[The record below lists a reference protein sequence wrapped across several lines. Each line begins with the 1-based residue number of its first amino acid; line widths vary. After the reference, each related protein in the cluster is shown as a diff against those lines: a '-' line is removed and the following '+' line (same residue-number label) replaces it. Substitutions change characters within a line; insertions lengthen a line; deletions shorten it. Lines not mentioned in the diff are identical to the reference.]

1 MIRRHTWSLVSL
13 AITMGMSLV
22 IGSYTQYQYRVHHV
36 MDFTHT
42 MAPTVGG
49 FSVLASIGAGL
60 VAAVKEKAS
69 PISLV
74 AIVLGLFSF
83 MFYTV

>member
-1 MIRRHTWSLVSL
+1 
-13 AITMGMSLV
+13 
-22 IGSYTQYQYRVHHV
+22 

-42 MAPTVGG
+42 LAPTVGG